1 MKMIRDIHR
10 EFTETKTR
18 MVEEEYQE
26 TSIHRVIVLEVKLKA
41 LRDFI
46 KTSDG
51 RKGGPM
57 NGERCWLEPRLKEL
71 FGDVWDI

>member
-1 MKMIRDIHR
+1 MEMIREIDR

-26 TSIHRVIVLEVKLKA
+26 TSVETVIVLEVKLRT

-46 KTSDG
+46 MESDAHGHPKG
-51 RKGGPM
+51 RF
-57 NGERCWLEPRLKEL
+57 WYEPRLKEL

>member
-1 MKMIRDIHR
+1 MEMIREIDR

-18 MVEEEYQE
+18 MVKEEYQE
-26 TSIHRVIVLEVKLKA
+26 TSVETVIVLEVKLKT

-46 KTSDG
+46 YTSDG
-51 RKGGPM
+51 RAMGARD
-57 NGERCWLEPRLKEL
+57 GERIWAEPRLKKL

>member
-1 MKMIRDIHR
+1 MEMIREIDR

-26 TSIHRVIVLEVKLKA
+26 TSVETVIVLEVKLRT

-46 KTSDG
+46 MESDAHVEVGG
-51 RKGGPM
+51 RF
-57 NGERCWLEPRLKEL
+57 WYEPRLKEL

>member
-1 MKMIRDIHR
+1 MEMIREIDR

-18 MVEEEYQE
+18 MVKEEYQE
-26 TSIHRVIVLEVKLKA
+26 TSVQTVIVLEVKLKT

-46 KTSDG
+46 VESDG